1 MGLEGES
8 PAGVVQY
15 RIHTSFH
22 VSLTLHFI
30 LRETRLKESI
40 GGCDAIVLFEIL
52 TEIDHLQFIALL

>member
-1 MGLEGES
+1 MGLEGKS

-40 GGCDAIVLFEIL
+40 GGCDAIILFKIL
-52 TEIDHLQFIALL
+52 AKIDHLQFIALI